1 MQIPVVLPEVTVGL
15 LVTILGAVLVWPFK
29 VVKREWNAAKET
41 LAETKA
47 ELELQRTNC
56 LSSLQRQ
63 GDAQIDLLTK
73 TVSALGD
80 IKVELASQTGYLQA
94 SSGRPRQI
102 RKKG

>member
-47 ELELQRTNC
+47 ELELQRTNH
-56 LSSLQRQ
+56 LTHIEEY
-63 GDAQIDLLTK
+63 GKTQIELLGKVADTLDGVRLDLR
-73 TVSALGD
+73 
-80 IKVELASQTGYLQA
+80 EQTGYLAA
-94 SSGRPRQI
+94 SSAPRA
-102 RKKG
+102 RVRNKK